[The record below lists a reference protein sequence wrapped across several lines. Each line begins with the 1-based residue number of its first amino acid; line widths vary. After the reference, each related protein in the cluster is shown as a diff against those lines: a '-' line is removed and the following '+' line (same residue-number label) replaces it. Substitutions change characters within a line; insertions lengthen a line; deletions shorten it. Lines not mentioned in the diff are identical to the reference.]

1 MQTTA
6 PRHFIQSSSLTG
18 AGLPQDRL
26 ARLAA
31 RQAFVSL
38 KGHFLEA
45 VATLP
50 GPRGAWL
57 RQQVRGSEEPG
68 DLWLLRAPVFDSL
81 AGTDAFHRQQRQQLR
96 RALDSLFLEDTNP
109 PSCFSGF

>member
-1 MQTTA
+1 MQSTA
-6 PRHFIQSSSLTG
+6 PRHFIQSPSLTG
-18 AGLPQDRL
+18 AGLPQDRM
-26 ARLAA
+26 ARMAA

-50 GPRGAWL
+50 GPNGAWL

-81 AGTDAFHRQQRQQLR
+81 AGTDAFHRHQRQQLR
-96 RALDSLFLEDTNP
+96 RALDSLFLDGSNP
-109 PSCFSGF
+109 PSCFSGL